1 MTGSLK
7 LKLIIII
14 KTYRRPENIRSFF
27 IDEFSLCLEPKKIKN
42 FLTTYVSIFNSKL
55 LLFLSWLNTLLFLPL
70 RY

>member
-42 FLTTYVSIFNSKL
+42 FLTYVYFSDYDVQIM
-55 LLFLSWLNTLLFLPL
+55 
-70 RY
+70 